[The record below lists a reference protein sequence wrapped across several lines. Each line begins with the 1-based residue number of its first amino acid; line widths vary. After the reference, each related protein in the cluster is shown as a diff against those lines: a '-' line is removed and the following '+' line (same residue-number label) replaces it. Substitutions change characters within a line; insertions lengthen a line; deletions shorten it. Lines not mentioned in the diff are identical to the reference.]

1 MSQMLKC
8 SDEFTV
14 ITEVVYVYGQNCKN
28 TATGCQG
35 IFILVARKSIYPKI
49 IYVDILLLFIIS
61 VSVFFTLLE
70 RTGKNRVERR
80 RVVVMS
86 VLAPDA
92 CLKLI
97 FKTDL
102 CKVIVFPRSKLA
114 FLIFCVNISSRTF
127 NIKLVLNFIFYF
139 RHYHNIIMFNTP
151 NYCNGIG

>member
-1 MSQMLKC
+1 M
-8 SDEFTV
+8 DR
-14 ITEVVYVYGQNCKN
+14 
-28 TATGCQG
+28 TAKTRQRGVKG
-35 IFILVARKSIYPKI
+35 FLYWWLESRYNPKI

-92 CLKLI
+92 CLKFI
-97 FKTDL
+97 FKADL
-102 CKVIVFPRSKLA
+102 RKVIIFPRSKLA

-127 NIKLVLNFIFYF
+127 NIKLVLNFIFYL

-151 NYCNGIG
+151 NHCNGIG